1 LDEEFRPEKPVLLFR
16 LCLRRLSEEEV
27 SGIEEKDPSPLF
39 SELGNKGRFLGE
51 TAKRVPKSAA
61 GLDLAHHII
70 RINDGDLDFGTPLNK
85 RGMEEEDQNRDQN
98 HKHLF
103 HF

>member
-1 LDEEFRPEKPVLLFR
+1 
-16 LCLRRLSEEEV
+16 LRRLSEEEV

-70 RINDGDLDFGTPLNK
+70 RINDGESDFSPTENK
-85 RGMEEEDQNRDQN
+85 RGMEKQAKGRNQKKDYFPKN
-98 HKHLF
+98 HSIPLLS
-103 HF
+103 

>member
-1 LDEEFRPEKPVLLFR
+1 LDDEVSTEESVLLFR

-70 RINDGDLDFGTPLNK
+70 RINDRELNLGSTLNK
-85 RGMEEEDQNRDQN
+85 RRIEKQAKGGNQKKDY
-98 HKHLF
+98 F
-103 HF
+103 F